1 MRSWQR
7 CCSSSRGLQRHHIM
21 ELAVGVPNYC
31 DLGIRTAGLHL
42 QVAGCWVQ
50 SVRCCDWTCALQ
62 GDKTAGVQ
70 RGKQL
75 IPSCEVDGESDRHQ
89 PHPPPRA
96 WAAVQ
101 AVAAACRT
109 EPQRC

>member
-42 QVAGCWVQ
+42 QVW
-50 SVRCCDWTCALQ
+50 Q
-62 GDKTAGVQ
+62 GVEYSLSGVVTGHVLC
-70 RGKQL
+70 RVTKQQVYREA
-75 IPSCEVDGESDRHQ
+75 SN
-89 PHPPPRA
+89 
-96 WAAVQ
+96 
-101 AVAAACRT
+101 
-109 EPQRC
+109 